1 MMPKVYCT
9 VNNCHYWGSG
19 NLCMANQILIT
30 NDQLGATAPD
40 NVDAP
45 MAGSLSST
53 PTQNC
58 METCCK
64 SFALEGT
71 RESQADRIKRHQ

>member
-1 MMPKVYCT
+1 MPKVYCT

-19 NLCMANQILIT
+19 NLCMANEILVT
-30 NDQLGATAPD
+30 NDQLGATAGD
-40 NVDAP
+40 FVDAP

-53 PTQNC
+53 PTQTC

-64 SFALEGT
+64 TFAVHGSPQSRSDRVT
-71 RESQADRIKRHQ
+71 RRR